1 MKLGAMKA
9 QLPWSLEE
17 VDVAFCHTG
26 GLGWDAAEAL
36 KPLGTKAMCAPTID
50 ALAAQVA
57 SQVRAGDHILCMS
70 NGGFGGIHQKL
81 ADLLQGQ

>member
-17 VDVAFCHTG
+17 ADFAFCHTG
-26 GLGWDAAEAL
+26 GLNWDAAEAL
-36 KPLGTKAMCAPTID
+36 SCMGNRAQTAPNVD
-50 ALAAQVA
+50 ALAQKVL
-57 SQVRAGDHILCMS
+57 SVVQSGDHIVCMS

-81 ADLLQGQ
+81 ADAL